1 MTNGDK
7 MKFLREQRFMDGKHH
22 KYTNSAQI
30 NGFLLSKPREMIL
43 PNGNIALTFYLLQ
56 INETKYTFYP
66 CQVFSKPIIEQ
77 LKNMKT
83 CCFINVLGRLVYSQK
98 TRYSLQVEEMSIT
111 HEFLNLELEE
121 TYKPK
126 GE

>member
-1 MTNGDK
+1 MAY
-7 MKFLREQRFMDGKHH
+7 LREHRFIDNKHH
-22 KYTNSAQI
+22 RYTNACQI
-30 NGFLLSKPREMIL
+30 NGFMLSKPREMTL
-43 PNGNIALTFYLLQ
+43 PNGNVVMTFYLLQ
-56 INETKYTFYP
+56 LNPTKYTFYP

-98 TRYSLQVEEMSIT
+98 TRYSLQVEEISIT

-121 TYKPK
+121 TYIPK
-126 GE
+126 ENQK